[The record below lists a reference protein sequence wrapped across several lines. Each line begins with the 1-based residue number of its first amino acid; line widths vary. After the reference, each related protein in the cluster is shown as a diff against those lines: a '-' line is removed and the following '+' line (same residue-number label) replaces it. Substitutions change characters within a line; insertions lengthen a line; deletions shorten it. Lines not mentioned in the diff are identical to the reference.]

1 MSAPQKRLRP
11 TTYSHRQALAR
22 MRKQPGLV
30 MHNTGTTTEYRYQ
43 GEEYQFK
50 NTEGVWLGTDGMF
63 LSQEKAARWF
73 DAIPQPK

>member
-30 MHNTGTTTEYRYQ
+30 MCNTASTSEYRYQ
-43 GEEYQFK
+43 GKEYEFK
-50 NTEGVWLGTDGMF
+50 NTDGVWLGTGEMF
-63 LSQEKAARWF
+63 LTQEKAARWF